1 MGIFARDHQATNM
14 ISLLLLAGAVAAH
27 PYYYMPY
34 AGLQGR
40 TEPNVDEAT
49 ARYLINFGVF
59 QMATA
64 TAAAVGTSGVSGTVR
79 IFQNPFIS
87 NDDSRYTIEIV
98 GLAAGTNYWVC
109 LLPTNVQ
116 TSTTPVITD
125 FVTAGL
131 TAADTTT
138 PKALHNGAAPSFQL
152 FNRFT
157 VKGSNTE
164 FNIDAASAK
173 RDVNDV
179 GVGIFSRACDG
190 ISLADAT
197 DVFDGTTDVF
207 ARSSSDFA

>member
-1 MGIFARDHQATNM
+1 MLASKDVLSPTLMRPQPGEDEEQGFRTK
-14 ISLLLLAGAVAAH
+14 SL
-27 PYYYMPY
+27 
-34 AGLQGR
+34 R
-40 TEPNVDEAT
+40 
-49 ARYLINFGVF
+49 RYLINFGVF

-138 PKALHNGAAPSFQL
+138 PKVS
-152 FNRFT
+152 
-157 VKGSNTE
+157 
-164 FNIDAASAK
+164 I
-173 RDVNDV
+173 
-179 GVGIFSRACDG
+179 SR
-190 ISLADAT
+190 
-197 DVFDGTTDVF
+197 
-207 ARSSSDFA
+207 

>member
-1 MGIFARDHQATNM
+1 MGHFAQDHQATNM

-40 TEPNVDEAT
+40 AEPNVDE
-49 ARYLINFGVF
+49 
-59 QMATA
+59 A

-109 LLPTNVQ
+109 LLPTNLQ

-179 GVGIFSRACDG
+179 GVGIFSRA
-190 ISLADAT
+190 
-197 DVFDGTTDVF
+197 
-207 ARSSSDFA
+207 

>member
-1 MGIFARDHQATNM
+1 MLASKDVLSPTLMRPQPGEEEEQGFRTK
-14 ISLLLLAGAVAAH
+14 SL
-27 PYYYMPY
+27 
-34 AGLQGR
+34 R
-40 TEPNVDEAT
+40 
-49 ARYLINFGVF
+49 RYLINFGVF

-138 PKALHNGAAPSFQL
+138 PKVS
-152 FNRFT
+152 
-157 VKGSNTE
+157 
-164 FNIDAASAK
+164 I
-173 RDVNDV
+173 
-179 GVGIFSRACDG
+179 SR
-190 ISLADAT
+190 
-197 DVFDGTTDVF
+197 
-207 ARSSSDFA
+207 

>member
-1 MGIFARDHQATNM
+1 MCLAHVVIVTCFDNVLETQ
-14 ISLLLLAGAVAAH
+14 ISFDLIRSFRSGSSSNQHVTLHTRPKSSNDREFSGSPFFCWPGLLLLIPTTTCHMLASKDVLSPTLMRPQPGEQEEL
-27 PYYYMPY
+27 
-34 AGLQGR
+34 GFR
-40 TEPNVDEAT
+40 TKSLR
-49 ARYLINFGVF
+49 RYLINFGVF

-138 PKALHNGAAPSFQL
+138 PKVS
-152 FNRFT
+152 
-157 VKGSNTE
+157 
-164 FNIDAASAK
+164 I
-173 RDVNDV
+173 
-179 GVGIFSRACDG
+179 SRQFVLLLWT
-190 ISLADAT
+190 ILS
-197 DVFDGTTDVF
+197 
-207 ARSSSDFA
+207 

>member
-1 MGIFARDHQATNM
+1 MLASKGALSPTLMRPLPGEQEEQGLRTK
-14 ISLLLLAGAVAAH
+14 SL
-27 PYYYMPY
+27 
-34 AGLQGR
+34 R
-40 TEPNVDEAT
+40 
-49 ARYLINFGVF
+49 RYLINFGVF

-138 PKALHNGAAPSFQL
+138 PK
-152 FNRFT
+152 
-157 VKGSNTE
+157 
-164 FNIDAASAK
+164 
-173 RDVNDV
+173 
-179 GVGIFSRACDG
+179 VGISR
-190 ISLADAT
+190 
-197 DVFDGTTDVF
+197 
-207 ARSSSDFA
+207 

>member
-1 MGIFARDHQATNM
+1 MLASKDVLSPTLMRPLPGEQEEQGFRTK
-14 ISLLLLAGAVAAH
+14 SL
-27 PYYYMPY
+27 
-34 AGLQGR
+34 R
-40 TEPNVDEAT
+40 
-49 ARYLINFGVF
+49 RYLINFGVF

-64 TAAAVGTSGVSGTVR
+64 TAAAVGTSGVSGIVR

-138 PKALHNGAAPSFQL
+138 PKVS
-152 FNRFT
+152 
-157 VKGSNTE
+157 
-164 FNIDAASAK
+164 
-173 RDVNDV
+173 
-179 GVGIFSRACDG
+179 
-190 ISLADAT
+190 ISK
-197 DVFDGTTDVF
+197 
-207 ARSSSDFA
+207 

>member
-1 MGIFARDHQATNM
+1 MLASKDVLSPMLMRPQPGEQEEQGFRTK
-14 ISLLLLAGAVAAH
+14 SL
-27 PYYYMPY
+27 
-34 AGLQGR
+34 R
-40 TEPNVDEAT
+40 
-49 ARYLINFGVF
+49 RYLINFGVF

-138 PKALHNGAAPSFQL
+138 PK
-152 FNRFT
+152 
-157 VKGSNTE
+157 
-164 FNIDAASAK
+164 
-173 RDVNDV
+173 
-179 GVGIFSRACDG
+179 VGISR
-190 ISLADAT
+190 
-197 DVFDGTTDVF
+197 
-207 ARSSSDFA
+207 

>member
-1 MGIFARDHQATNM
+1 MKVLVCVVIVTCFDNALETQ
-14 ISLLLLAGAVAAH
+14 ISSDLVRSFRSGSSSNQHVTLHTRPKSRTDREFSGSPFFCWLGLLLLILTTTCPMLASKGALS
-27 PYYYMPY
+27 PTLMRPLPGEQEEQ
-34 AGLQGR
+34 GLR
-40 TEPNVDEAT
+40 TKSLR
-49 ARYLINFGVF
+49 RYLINFGVF

-138 PKALHNGAAPSFQL
+138 PKVS
-152 FNRFT
+152 
-157 VKGSNTE
+157 
-164 FNIDAASAK
+164 I
-173 RDVNDV
+173 
-179 GVGIFSRACDG
+179 SR
-190 ISLADAT
+190 
-197 DVFDGTTDVF
+197 
-207 ARSSSDFA
+207 

>member
-1 MGIFARDHQATNM
+1 MLASKGALSPTLMRPLPGEQEEQGLRTK
-14 ISLLLLAGAVAAH
+14 SL
-27 PYYYMPY
+27 
-34 AGLQGR
+34 R
-40 TEPNVDEAT
+40 
-49 ARYLINFGVF
+49 RYLINFGVF

-138 PKALHNGAAPSFQL
+138 PKVS
-152 FNRFT
+152 
-157 VKGSNTE
+157 
-164 FNIDAASAK
+164 I
-173 RDVNDV
+173 
-179 GVGIFSRACDG
+179 SR
-190 ISLADAT
+190 
-197 DVFDGTTDVF
+197 
-207 ARSSSDFA
+207 

>member
-1 MGIFARDHQATNM
+1 MLASKGALSPTLMRPQPGEEEEQGLRTK
-14 ISLLLLAGAVAAH
+14 SL
-27 PYYYMPY
+27 
-34 AGLQGR
+34 R
-40 TEPNVDEAT
+40 
-49 ARYLINFGVF
+49 RYLINFGVF

-138 PKALHNGAAPSFQL
+138 PKVS
-152 FNRFT
+152 
-157 VKGSNTE
+157 
-164 FNIDAASAK
+164 I
-173 RDVNDV
+173 
-179 GVGIFSRACDG
+179 SR
-190 ISLADAT
+190 
-197 DVFDGTTDVF
+197 
-207 ARSSSDFA
+207 

>member
-1 MGIFARDHQATNM
+1 MCPAHVVIVTCFDNALETQ
-14 ISLLLLAGAVAAH
+14 ISSDLVRSFRSGSSSNQHVTLHTRPKSRNDREFSGSPFFCWPGLLLLIPTMLASKDVLSPTLMRPQPGEQEE
-27 PYYYMPY
+27 
-34 AGLQGR
+34 QGFR
-40 TEPNVDEAT
+40 TKSLR
-49 ARYLINFGVF
+49 RYLINFGVF

-138 PKALHNGAAPSFQL
+138 PK
-152 FNRFT
+152 
-157 VKGSNTE
+157 
-164 FNIDAASAK
+164 
-173 RDVNDV
+173 
-179 GVGIFSRACDG
+179 VGISR
-190 ISLADAT
+190 
-197 DVFDGTTDVF
+197 
-207 ARSSSDFA
+207 

>member
-1 MGIFARDHQATNM
+1 MLASKGVLSPTLMRPLPGEQEEQGLRTK
-14 ISLLLLAGAVAAH
+14 SL
-27 PYYYMPY
+27 
-34 AGLQGR
+34 R
-40 TEPNVDEAT
+40 
-49 ARYLINFGVF
+49 RYLINFGVF

-138 PKALHNGAAPSFQL
+138 PKVS
-152 FNRFT
+152 
-157 VKGSNTE
+157 
-164 FNIDAASAK
+164 I
-173 RDVNDV
+173 
-179 GVGIFSRACDG
+179 SR
-190 ISLADAT
+190 
-197 DVFDGTTDVF
+197 
-207 ARSSSDFA
+207 

>member
-1 MGIFARDHQATNM
+1 MLASKDVLSPTLMRPQPGEQEEQGLRTK
-14 ISLLLLAGAVAAH
+14 SL
-27 PYYYMPY
+27 
-34 AGLQGR
+34 R
-40 TEPNVDEAT
+40 
-49 ARYLINFGVF
+49 RYLINFGVF

-138 PKALHNGAAPSFQL
+138 PK
-152 FNRFT
+152 
-157 VKGSNTE
+157 
-164 FNIDAASAK
+164 
-173 RDVNDV
+173 
-179 GVGIFSRACDG
+179 VGISR
-190 ISLADAT
+190 
-197 DVFDGTTDVF
+197 
-207 ARSSSDFA
+207 

>member
-1 MGIFARDHQATNM
+1 MLASKDVLSPTLMRPQPGEQEEQGLRTK
-14 ISLLLLAGAVAAH
+14 SL
-27 PYYYMPY
+27 
-34 AGLQGR
+34 R
-40 TEPNVDEAT
+40 
-49 ARYLINFGVF
+49 RYLINFGVF

-138 PKALHNGAAPSFQL
+138 PKVS
-152 FNRFT
+152 
-157 VKGSNTE
+157 
-164 FNIDAASAK
+164 I
-173 RDVNDV
+173 
-179 GVGIFSRACDG
+179 SR
-190 ISLADAT
+190 
-197 DVFDGTTDVF
+197 
-207 ARSSSDFA
+207 

>member
-1 MGIFARDHQATNM
+1 MLASKDVLSPTLMRPQPGEQEEQGFRTK
-14 ISLLLLAGAVAAH
+14 SL
-27 PYYYMPY
+27 
-34 AGLQGR
+34 R
-40 TEPNVDEAT
+40 
-49 ARYLINFGVF
+49 RYLINFGVF

-138 PKALHNGAAPSFQL
+138 PK
-152 FNRFT
+152 
-157 VKGSNTE
+157 
-164 FNIDAASAK
+164 
-173 RDVNDV
+173 
-179 GVGIFSRACDG
+179 VGISR
-190 ISLADAT
+190 
-197 DVFDGTTDVF
+197 
-207 ARSSSDFA
+207 

>member
-1 MGIFARDHQATNM
+1 MGIFTRDHQATNM

-40 TEPNVDEAT
+40 AEPNADEAT

-98 GLAAGTNYWVC
+98 GMAAGTNYWVC

-125 FVTAGL
+125 FVTAGRCCRYDHSKGL
-131 TAADTTT
+131 AQRSRTFI
-138 PKALHNGAAPSFQL
+138 P
-152 FNRFT
+152 T
-157 VKGSNTE
+157 VQPVHSEGLE
-164 FNIDAASAK
+164 H
-173 RDVNDV
+173 RVQHRR
-179 GVGIFSRACDG
+179 GLRQEGRQRRG
-190 ISLADAT
+190 RRHLQQSL
-197 DVFDGTTDVF
+197 
-207 ARSSSDFA
+207 RWHLPRRRH

>member
-1 MGIFARDHQATNM
+1 MGHFARDHQATNM

-40 TEPNVDEAT
+40 AEPNVDEAT

-87 NDDSRYTIEIV
+87 NDESRYTIEIV
-98 GLAAGTNYWVC
+98 GLATGTNYWVC

-138 PKALHNGAAPSFQL
+138 PKALHNGAAPCSTSTRPPPRETSTTWAWASSAEPAMAFPSEATSRPPL
-152 FNRFT
+152 TSWPDPALTLPNFT
-157 VKGSNTE
+157 SS
-164 FNIDAASAK
+164 AALL
-173 RDVNDV
+173 
-179 GVGIFSRACDG
+179 
-190 ISLADAT
+190 SLC
-197 DVFDGTTDVF
+197 
-207 ARSSSDFA
+207 

>member
-1 MGIFARDHQATNM
+1 MLASKGALSPTLMRPLPGEQEEQGLRTK
-14 ISLLLLAGAVAAH
+14 SL
-27 PYYYMPY
+27 
-34 AGLQGR
+34 R
-40 TEPNVDEAT
+40 
-49 ARYLINFGVF
+49 RYLINFGVF

-131 TAADTTT
+131 AAADTTT
-138 PKALHNGAAPSFQL
+138 PKVS
-152 FNRFT
+152 
-157 VKGSNTE
+157 
-164 FNIDAASAK
+164 I
-173 RDVNDV
+173 
-179 GVGIFSRACDG
+179 SR
-190 ISLADAT
+190 
-197 DVFDGTTDVF
+197 
-207 ARSSSDFA
+207 

>member
-1 MGIFARDHQATNM
+1 MLASKDVLSPTLMRPQPGEEEEQGFRTK
-14 ISLLLLAGAVAAH
+14 SL
-27 PYYYMPY
+27 
-34 AGLQGR
+34 R
-40 TEPNVDEAT
+40 
-49 ARYLINFGVF
+49 RYLINFGVF

-138 PKALHNGAAPSFQL
+138 PK
-152 FNRFT
+152 
-157 VKGSNTE
+157 
-164 FNIDAASAK
+164 
-173 RDVNDV
+173 
-179 GVGIFSRACDG
+179 VGISR
-190 ISLADAT
+190 
-197 DVFDGTTDVF
+197 
-207 ARSSSDFA
+207 

>member
-1 MGIFARDHQATNM
+1 MLASKDVLSPTLMRPQPGEEEEQGLRTK
-14 ISLLLLAGAVAAH
+14 SL
-27 PYYYMPY
+27 
-34 AGLQGR
+34 R
-40 TEPNVDEAT
+40 
-49 ARYLINFGVF
+49 RYLINFGVF

-138 PKALHNGAAPSFQL
+138 PKVS
-152 FNRFT
+152 
-157 VKGSNTE
+157 
-164 FNIDAASAK
+164 I
-173 RDVNDV
+173 
-179 GVGIFSRACDG
+179 SR
-190 ISLADAT
+190 
-197 DVFDGTTDVF
+197 
-207 ARSSSDFA
+207 